1 MTEQE
6 IIDYQLAAFHK
17 YLSKRSYEKYA
28 KRLLNDKGYFKPT
41 KMAEKLNMSAEKF
54 YKLHSFLCVRIQFR
68 CHFYYKKK

>member
-6 IIDYQLAAFHK
+6 RIDCQLDAFHK

-28 KRLLNDKGYFKPT
+28 KRLLNDNGYFKPT
-41 KMAEKLNMSAEKF
+41 EMAEKLNMSADKF
-54 YKLHSFLCVRIQFR
+54 YKLHSFLCIRIQFR

>member
-6 IIDYQLAAFHK
+6 RIDCQLAAFHK

-28 KRLLNDKGYFKPT
+28 KQLLNDNGYFKPT
-41 KMAEKLNMSAEKF
+41 DIAKSLGITSRKF
-54 YKLHSFLCVRIQFR
+54 YLIHSAICVRIQFR